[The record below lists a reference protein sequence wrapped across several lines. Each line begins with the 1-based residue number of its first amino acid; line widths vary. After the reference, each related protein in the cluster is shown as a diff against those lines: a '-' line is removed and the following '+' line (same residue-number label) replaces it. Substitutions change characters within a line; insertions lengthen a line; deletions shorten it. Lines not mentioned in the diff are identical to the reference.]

1 MTVESVSTHLE
12 EHPLLSWATLAG
24 GTMYAAL
31 VPIAEDGRIESGSMK
46 DQATLV
52 LDNLVRTVRAAGGD
66 IENIAQVICYL
77 TDVSEV
83 KEFNKVWSAT
93 MGSHRPNRA
102 VIGTSGLAVE
112 GIRVELV
119 AYAHIG

>member
-1 MTVESVSTHLE
+1 MTVDVSAHLG

-31 VPIAEDGRIESGSMK
+31 VPIAEDGRTESGSMT

-52 LDNLVRTVRAAGGD
+52 LDNLVRAAGGE
-66 IENIAQVICYL
+66 IENIAQVICSL
-77 TDVSEV
+77 TDVCEV
-83 KEFNKVWSAT
+83 REFDKVWSAT
-93 MGSHRPNRA
+93 TGSHRPNRA
-102 VIGTSGLAVE
+102 VIGTSRLAVE
-112 GIRVELV
+112 GIRIELV

>member
-1 MTVESVSTHLE
+1 MTVGSVSTHLG
-12 EHPLLSWATLAG
+12 EHPLLSWATPAG
-24 GTMYAAL
+24 GTMHAAL
-31 VPIAEDGRIESGSMK
+31 VPIADDGRIESGSMH

-52 LDNLVRTVRAAGGD
+52 LDDLVRTVCAAGGD
-66 IENIAQVICYL
+66 IENIAQVICDL

-83 KEFNKVWSAT
+83 EEFNKVWSAP
-93 MGSHRPNRA
+93 MGSHRA
-102 VIGTSGLAVE
+102 VIGARGLAVE